1 MKQFNGFKPE
11 KPAVREVLPAG
22 GYVLKIMNA
31 EEQEYTWGSV
41 IVVSFDVAEGDRAG
55 AVQRGSGRGEP
66 GQGPLLQG
74 ECDHLVRTL
83 LHLA

>member
-41 IVVSFDVAEGDRAG
+41 IVVSFDVAEGDKAG
-55 AVQRGSGRGEP
+55 FFAQDYRLQQSEDKKWRGN
-66 GQGPLLQG
+66 
-74 ECDHLVRTL
+74 
-83 LHLA
+83 